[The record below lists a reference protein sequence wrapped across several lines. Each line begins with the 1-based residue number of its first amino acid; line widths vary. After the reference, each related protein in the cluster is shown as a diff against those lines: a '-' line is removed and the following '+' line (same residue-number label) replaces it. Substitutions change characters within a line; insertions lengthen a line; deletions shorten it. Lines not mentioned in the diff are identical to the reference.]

1 MTGPAART
9 RPAACTPAA
18 VPTLAAVL
26 AAALLLAPAGCGGDD
41 EEPATEAQP
50 PPTAEPAPTATEETE
65 AATEEAERETEV
77 EGTETDS
84 EAEPAPTEPAEPT
97 EPPASPEDQPGG
109 AGDEEPA
116 RALALL
122 TGENGR
128 ITPRRVRVPAY
139 IGIRVELRSE
149 DGREYGLTFD
159 GETIRVSGG
168 LASVSTTIDGLRPGE
183 AVTGTPTG
191 PGNRVRIEATA
202 EPGP

>member
-1 MTGPAART
+1 VRWRLAPVVLALVLA
-9 RPAACTPAA
+9 
-18 VPTLAAVL
+18 LAA
-26 AAALLLAPAGCGGDD
+26 CGGDD
-41 EEPATEAQP
+41 EEPAATTEAQP
-50 PPTAEPAPTATEETE
+50 PPTAEPTETQAETE
-65 AATEEAERETEV
+65 PEAQETDAGAETEP
-77 EGTETDS
+77 E
-84 EAEPAPTEPAEPT
+84 PTEPAEPA

-128 ITPRRVRVPAY
+128 IMPRRVRVPAY
-139 IGIRVELRSE
+139 IGIRVELRSK

>member
-1 MTGPAART
+1 MTR
-9 RPAACTPAA
+9 R
-18 VPTLAAVL
+18 LAPVVL
-26 AAALLLAPAGCGGDD
+26 ALLLALSACGGDD
-41 EEPATEAQP
+41 EDSAATTEGQP
-50 PPTAEPAPTATEETE
+50 PPTAEPAPTETQAETEPEAEETE
-65 AATEEAERETEV
+65 TEGEAETEP
-77 EGTETDS
+77 E
-84 EAEPAPTEPAEPT
+84 PTEPS